1 MEQDQTSRGD
11 TMELE
16 VTWRRSFRFW
26 WAIWWRFAIFYIV
39 FGFVLAIG
47 MEFFTLL
54 ILVPLNIDPMFGAI
68 LFKGAEL
75 IIPICFTIYLHK
87 QFILRRKIG
96 DFITIL
102 VDEVSFR
109 ALKESN
115 LPITLGD
122 APEKMITWGRSLRL
136 WWAIAWKTFVLTL
149 IFNGFMVL
157 LIIIISKSPSSG
169 FHSVLSALWVIF
181 IILFMISIA
190 YFGILVQRS
199 FVFGKK
205 IGDFVTIMVDP
216 VQYQAQQETHL
227 PPPPPL
233 LPGQT

>member
-1 MEQDQTSRGD
+1 
-11 TMELE
+11 MELE

-26 WAIWWRFAIFYIV
+26 WAIWWRYIIFHLV
-39 FGFVLAIG
+39 FLVVLEIG

-54 ILVPLNIDPMFGAI
+54 ILAPLKIDPMFGAI
-68 LFKGAEL
+68 VDEGARL
-75 IIPICFTIYLHK
+75 VIPVCFAIYIQK
-87 QFILRRKIG
+87 QFILRKKIG

-102 VDEVSFR
+102 VDEVNFHAR
-109 ALKESN
+109 KESN
-115 LPITLGD
+115 LPINLGEV
-122 APEKMITWGRSLRL
+122 PEKMITWGRSLRL

-181 IILFMISIA
+181 IILFIISIA
-190 YFGILVQRS
+190 YFGILVQRN

-227 PPPPPL
+227 PPPPPPPPPPRPIL
-233 LPGQT
+233 S